1 MKKSSNIFSLKYIC
15 SSRRRIVKKKR
26 RSSNSSGREKKT
38 DRNLFLFLLKELFR
52 LLVFVVIN
60 VGLFCMFLRLFGQKM
75 NASLSEQWFRTVSYN
90 GQQFKASRRVQRLF
104 RTTGHGFSLV
114 VKK

>member
-1 MKKSSNIFSLKYIC
+1 MKKSSNIFSLKYVC

-26 RSSNSSGREKKT
+26 KSSKT

-52 LLVFVVIN
+52 LLVFVVLN
-60 VGLFCMFLRLFGQKM
+60 VGWFCMFLRLFGQKM
-75 NASLSEQWFRTVSYN
+75 NASLSEQLFRTVSYN
-90 GQQFKASRRVQRLF
+90 DQQFKASRRVQRLF

-114 VKK
+114 